1 MVGLAVVTS
10 PFNPPLL
17 PLGCETNRNLK
28 QVRLTAVPMSQQTAP
43 TNSRRWII
51 RLLKLLVLLIVLWAG
66 HRTISRG
73 IEEFEQN
80 GHRLDQIEPQWLL
93 LSAGIYLFSQLPCGL
108 FWRRIL
114 LSMGQRVTTWRT
126 LRAYY
131 IGHLGKYVPGKAM
144 VVLLRAGLIR
154 GPGVETGPVV
164 AAIFYETLS
173 TMAIGS
179 LLGTVLLFFL
189 DPIPWKIVLIGLGMS
204 LGTGLPTVP
213 LVFNV
218 LLHVL
223 RKDRDK
229 EAAQSSI
236 NGESKEIEPAAK
248 LTFRKLAPGWP
259 GLVIGWI
266 LAGLSLW
273 ACTRAM
279 FPDAP
284 GPAEGLVLY
293 ISAVTLSVVAGFVS
307 MLPGGVGVREVVL
320 LTILAPELGAAVAVG
335 SAILLRLTWLVA
347 ELVLAAVLYF
357 SGERLQLRKLYARRG
372 GIAPQQN
379 ANPTE

>member
-1 MVGLAVVTS
+1 
-10 PFNPPLL
+10 
-17 PLGCETNRNLK
+17 
-28 QVRLTAVPMSQQTAP
+28 MSQQTAP

-320 LTILAPELGAAVAVG
+320 LT
-335 SAILLRLTWLVA
+335 
-347 ELVLAAVLYF
+347 
-357 SGERLQLRKLYARRG
+357 
-372 GIAPQQN
+372 
-379 ANPTE
+379 